1 VAERPEADSVLSRL
15 LYNGHRLRSGWR
27 LLLFFLLFAVFVFVA
42 QVVLAV
48 LPPEAFFW
56 VGPGV
61 LLIAALA
68 AGWILIARLDGRPVG
83 ALGFALTSAAP
94 RESGVGF
101 AIGGGLLLAVVTLL
115 ALTRSVGWRGDDGSP
130 GEFLAMFAGSLLFF
144 AVAAAWEEAL
154 FRGYPFQVLVEG
166 IGVWPAILLSG
177 SFFALAHAQNPEV
190 TVLALGNIFLASVLL
205 AIAYLRTRSLW
216 FATALHAG
224 WNWTMAFLL
233 DLPVS
238 GLTAFDTPGYS
249 GVSRGPD
256 WWSGGEF
263 GPEAGLA
270 ATAVL
275 VIGIAWLLTTERL
288 EPGHEMSELGPIV
301 DRRLPERWP

>member
-1 VAERPEADSVLSRL
+1 MREKPEAGAALRRL
-15 LYNGHRLRSGWR
+15 LYNEHRLRSGWR
-27 LLLFFLLFAVFVFVA
+27 LLIFLLLFGVFVFVA

-61 LLIAALA
+61 LLVAALA
-68 AGWILIARLDGRPVG
+68 AGWILIARLDGRPIG
-83 ALGFALTSAAP
+83 ALGFALTPAVP
-94 RESGVGF
+94 REIGAGF
-101 AIGGGLLLAVVTLL
+101 AIGGGLLLGVVMLL
-115 ALTRSVGWRGDDGSP
+115 ALTRSVGWYGDEGTP
-130 GEFLAMFAGSLLFF
+130 GAFVAMFAGSLLFF

-166 IGVWPAILLSG
+166 IGAWPAILLSG
-177 SFFALAHAQNPEV
+177 AIFALAHAQNPQV
-190 TVLALGNIFLASVLL
+190 TALALGNIFLASVLL
-205 AIAYLRTRSLW
+205 SIAYLRTRSLW

-238 GLTAFDTPGYS
+238 GLTAFDTPGYN

-263 GPEAGLA
+263 GPEAGIA

-275 VIGIAWLLTTERL
+275 AFGIGLLLTTKRL
-288 EPGHEMSELGPIV
+288 NPSGPMHGLGPIV